1 MKVTKSHSE
10 RKNINI
16 AVVEDN
22 GAARHNLR
30 NHLLEIGF
38 INIGCYSHGRELK
51 AALRT
56 KSFELLLM
64 DFHLGVNKNGVE
76 VIQDLTKDGLIN
88 HSTSIVFVTSD
99 RLPIIVGQIVD
110 IHPEA
115 LILKPYTIRNLER
128 TVSTVMK
135 LHSYL
140 RPIYKAMDE
149 DKFEEAFNKVEE
161 MLALNALP
169 KQRMSLIKLKA
180 RLLTRLHRH
189 DEAKAMYTDL
199 LKKSRNII
207 WAKWGLIQNT
217 FLSGEIDKSEQML
230 EAMLGTHLTNDK
242 ACEWLARINISNE
255 HYEKA
260 EEYISRIKE
269 GEMSM
274 TAARL
279 KAYLYQIQENM
290 DDAIRVIERKRESNR
305 SIRERFSELSFDL
318 ARMYISLA
326 EQKGPNQRKQPLQAA
341 RHLIGNAARKNA
353 DEDITLKRNYLN
365 AVVAVLEEDVPKAKE
380 ILNQEG
386 MKNFESADISTLSD
400 ASSAWYGV
408 GDKAMA
414 SEILASI
421 DARVESLPDENEKT
435 ISNLMV
441 TRNERNQGGKRSRA
455 LEFNKSGLKLYSKK
469 NYEEAL
475 KLFYQAY
482 ILFPDEHAFGLN
494 LLQNMVEA
502 VCKEHQTVRVLRL
515 YNDLEKSD
523 LSEGNMKRLSDI
535 YVKIQANKDK
545 FVVADKPLPT
555 SGLEKE

>member
-1 MKVTKSHSE
+1 MKAKKNHPE

-38 INIGCYSHGRELK
+38 VNIGSYSQGRELK
-51 AALRT
+51 AALRK
-56 KSFELLLM
+56 KSFDLLLM
-64 DFHLGVNKNGVE
+64 DFHLGMNKNGVE
-76 VIQDLTKDGLIN
+76 VIQDLTKDNLIK

-99 RLPIIVGQIVD
+99 RMPIIIGQIVD

-115 LILKPYTIRNLER
+115 LVLKPYTIRNLER
-128 TVSTVMK
+128 TVSTVIK
-135 LHSYL
+135 LHAYL
-140 RPIYKAMDE
+140 RPVYKAMDE
-149 DKFEEAFNKVEE
+149 ERFEDAFNKVED

-169 KQRMSLIKLKA
+169 KQQMSLVKLKA
-180 RLLTRLHRH
+180 RLLTKLRRY

-255 HYEKA
+255 RYEKA
-260 EEYISRIKE
+260 EDYISRIKE

-274 TAARL
+274 AAARL

-326 EQKGPNQRKQPLQAA
+326 EQKGPNQRKQPLQTA

-353 DEDITLKRNYLN
+353 DEDISLKRNYLN
-365 AVVAVLEEDVPKAKE
+365 AVVAVLEEDVPRAKE
-380 ILNQEG
+380 ILNQDG
-386 MKNFESADISTLSD
+386 MKNFDNADISTLAD
-400 ASSAWYGV
+400 ASTAWFGV

-414 SEILASI
+414 SELLASI
-421 DARVESLPDENEKT
+421 DSRIESLPDENEKT

-441 TRNERNQGGKRSRA
+441 TRNEKNQGGKRSRA
-455 LEFNKSGLKLYSKK
+455 LEFNKAGLKLYSKRK
-469 NYEEAL
+469 YDEAL

-482 ILFPDEHAFGLN
+482 LLFPDEHAFGLN

-523 LSEGNMKRLSDI
+523 LSEGNKKRLFDI
-535 YVKIQANKDK
+535 NVKIEADRDK
-545 FVVADKPLPT
+545 FVVADKPVPT
-555 SGLEKE
+555 ADLKEE